1 MKRRILL
8 LSLVLGCSYFM
19 SAQTQNR
26 VHKIEDGGGIEQKN
40 DGAVLKRKVAIG
52 RFSNETQY
60 GKGVFYNKEND
71 PMAKQAQDL
80 LASKLATSG
89 KFLLLERSDMD
100 KLQKE
105 VEMSG
110 GNIQSVGADYLIIG
124 SITEFG
130 RKTTGKS
137 KVFNKTKTQMVEAKV
152 SIRIVDV
159 YTGMIIYSDES
170 SGEAELTTKTTMGF
184 GGRAGY
190 DATLSDKAISSAID
204 QMVENIIVKCTDK
217 PWRSFFLTFDEN
229 DGIFI
234 AGGEA
239 QGLAIGD
246 RFLVMKKGK
255 SVKNPQ
261 TGMMI
266 ELPGKPVGNVTITS
280 VLPNDIPENELSL
293 VEYTGDKV
301 DVENLSEYYIE
312 EKVK

>member
-1 MKRRILL
+1 MKNILVIL
-8 LSLVLGCSYFM
+8 IVILGYSSVI

-26 VHKIEDGGGIEQKN
+26 IHRVENGGGVEVKEN
-40 DGAVLKRKVAIG
+40 GNELKRKVAIG

-60 GKGVFYNKEND
+60 GKGVFYNREND

-80 LASKLATSG
+80 LASKLASSQ

-105 VEMSG
+105 VEMNG
-110 GNIQSVGADYLIIG
+110 GDVQQVGADYLIIG

-137 KVFNKTKTQMVEAKV
+137 KVFNKTKTQLVEAKI

-159 YTGMIIYSDES
+159 YTGMIIFSDES

-184 GGRAGY
+184 GGKAGY

-204 QMVENIIVKCTDK
+204 QMVENIIVKCTNK
-217 PWRSFFLTFDEN
+217 PWRSFFLTFDVN

-239 QGLAIGD
+239 QGLQVGD
-246 RFLVMKKGK
+246 SFLVMKKGK

-261 TGMMI
+261 TGMFV
-266 ELPGKPVGNVTITS
+266 ELPGKPVGNIMITN
-280 VLPNDIPENELSL
+280 LIAADIPENELS
-293 VEYTGDKV
+293 VVSYTGEEINPK
-301 DVENLSEYYIE
+301 NLTEYYIE
-312 EKVK
+312 EK